1 MNSQGSG
8 ITTEPMSMA
17 IYHVLLTCFT
27 LDLREVISEKKLT
40 CTMPNMKIPRIVVY
54 YFDLLEYNILLT

>member
-40 CTMPNMKIPRIVVY
+40 FTLYNKIPPIVAY
-54 YFDLLEYNILLT
+54 YFDW